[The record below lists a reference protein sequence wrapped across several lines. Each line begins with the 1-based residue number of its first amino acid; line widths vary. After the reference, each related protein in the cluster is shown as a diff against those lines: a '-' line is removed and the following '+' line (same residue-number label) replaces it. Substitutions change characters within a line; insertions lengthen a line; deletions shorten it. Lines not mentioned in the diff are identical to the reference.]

1 MINQHAYF
9 LSMSENDHENVAYEG
24 IEFRDEIL
32 GSATLAFNDLIP
44 RIRMGIKLVIMG
56 RNDLFS

>member
-1 MINQHAYF
+1 
-9 LSMSENDHENVAYEG
+9 MSENDHENVAYEG